1 MFLGSQNFF
10 GRPNIMNGLPQGQPS
25 MMQPGMTQPQPGQA
39 GMMMP
44 RFGQYSLGSYG
55 SPLNGRPPA
64 YGPGPMNGI
73 ANYRPTPPQPQ
84 APLQGL
90 LGTKPIFRNGW
101 FGRLAGGSDATDKS
115 GGRGP
120 GRSGAPSR
128 GGYGRDSGNF
138 GH

>member
-1 MFLGSQNFF
+1 MFLGSNFNF
-10 GRPNIMNGLPQGQPS
+10 SNRN
-25 MMQPGMTQPQPGQA
+25 
-39 GMMMP
+39 MMMP
-44 RFGQYSLGSYG
+44 RFGQFAL
-55 SPLNGRPPA
+55 SPYTMPSMSQPMPA
-64 YGPGPMNGI
+64 QPGMMPQFRSPI
-73 ANYRPTPPQPQ
+73 ANYRPQIQPQ
-84 APLQGL
+84 APQQGL
-90 LGTKPIFRNGW
+90 LGTMKPVFRNGW